1 MGHVSLWRGAVRR
14 VVVSIALVLVA
25 LVVGAGTAAAQAA
38 PANSNGT
45 EYSDSYEQ
53 CIADAAA
60 GDEPTDAAV
69 DRVMNDLM
77 RGVGADAVADA
88 NNKVLCAGRAFTADP
103 GGAVSTAAGNAASAF
118 WGDPIGDFV
127 KSLLEGNA
135 QSLAL
140 IMTMWIKESPFSGAD
155 FASSVE
161 GVFNLTLWAQALLLV
176 VSLIVAGTRMAV
188 ARNRGLGDGFE
199 DVGQVMFNFILAG
212 AALPAVILSL
222 HMATDAISAQW
233 LEDGLGGDPA
243 ATINAVAMI
252 DEKTG
257 LGPAAVLI
265 LVVFALLGALAQMVA
280 LVIREGLLI
289 VVVGLLPL
297 AAASWSLS
305 TGKQAFKSMVGF
317 VVAALLFKPIAT
329 LLYLVAFWL
338 SSGTESPSVMEA
350 VSSMLLLASAGLV
363 LPALMR
369 VVAPAVSQSVA
380 GGSAAGIGAAAAG
393 ATGAVAGV
401 AGAALGHAGQSLSAA
416 GSGGSSG
423 SGGGSG
429 AAANGAAYLG
439 AHSSGGAAESGPSGA
454 SPGGGGG
461 PAGGGGASPAGA
473 PAGGGG
479 GPAGGGGATPVGAPA
494 GGGGGAGGR
503 VSGAMAGAARG
514 AGAVAGLAAS
524 GAGGMGRAAH
534 GAARVSQSTEQMLAG
549 ALAAHPT
556 PDHYR

>member
-1 MGHVSLWRGAVRR
+1 MTLLLAC
-14 VVVSIALVLVA
+14 VVA
-25 LVVGAGTAAAQAA
+25 AA
-38 PANSNGT
+38 PAHAQDQDLNTNGT
-45 EYSDSYEQ
+45 EYSEVYEQ
-53 CIADAAA
+53 CKAQGPDGLDAFIK
-60 GDEPTDAAV
+60 E
-69 DRVMNDLM
+69 N
-77 RGVGADAVADA
+77 
-88 NNKVLCAGRAFTADP
+88 AGRPGEIIAGGLHSANCLVKGMDADL
-103 GGAVSTAAGNAASAF
+103 GGAITTAGSNTASAF

-155 FASSVE
+155 FASSVQ

-212 AALPAVILSL
+212 AALPTVILSL
-222 HMATDAISAQW
+222 HIATDAISAQW
-233 LEDGLGGDPA
+233 LEDGLGGDPK

-252 DEKTG
+252 NEETG

-338 SSGTESPSVMEA
+338 SAGTESPSVMEA

-479 GPAGGGGATPVGAPA
+479 GGGGPAGGGGATPAGAPA

-514 AGAVAGLAAS
+514 AGAVAGMAAS

>member
-1 MGHVSLWRGAVRR
+1 MGHVSPWRGAGQRLCVA
-14 VVVSIALVLVA
+14 IALVLIA
-25 LVVGAGTAAAQAA
+25 LVVGAGTAAAQDA
-38 PANSNGT
+38 PVTSNGT

-53 CIADAAA
+53 CIADAKT
-60 GDEPTDAAV
+60 GDEPGTGF
-69 DRVMNDLM
+69 DRSANKAL
-77 RGVGADAVADA
+77 RALGADGVANLTNMA
-88 NNKVLCAGRAFTADP
+88 NCAGDAISVDP

-135 QSLAL
+135 QALAL

-199 DVGQVMFNFILAG
+199 DIGQVMFNFILAG

-222 HMATDAISAQW
+222 HMATDAISTQW
-233 LEDGLGGDPA
+233 LEEGLGGDPA
-243 ATINAVAMI
+243 ASINAVAMI
-252 DEKTG
+252 DEETG

-338 SSGTESPSVMEA
+338 SSGNEAPSVMEA

-393 ATGAVAGV
+393 ATGAVAGM
-401 AGAALGHAGQSLSAA
+401 AGAALGHAAQSLSA
-416 GSGGSSG
+416 SGGAQG
-423 SGGGSG
+423 AGGGSG
-429 AAANGAAYLG
+429 GAANGAAYLG
-439 AHSSGGAAESGPSGA
+439 PHSSGGAAESGPSGA
-454 SPGGGGG
+454 SPSGGGGGPTGAPAGGGGG
-461 PAGGGGASPAGA
+461 PAGAPAGGGASPAGA

-479 GPAGGGGATPVGAPA
+479 GSTGASGGVA
-494 GGGGGAGGR
+494 
-503 VSGAMAGAARG
+503 GAMAGAARG

-524 GAGGMGRAAH
+524 GAGGMGRAAQ
-534 GAARVSQSTEQMLAG
+534 GAARVTQSTEQMLSG

>member
-1 MGHVSLWRGAVRR
+1 MGHVSPWRGTPQRIIVAIV
-14 VVVSIALVLVA
+14 LVLTG
-25 LVVGAGTAAAQAA
+25 LLVGAGTAAAQDA
-38 PANSNGT
+38 PVTSNGT

-53 CIADAAA
+53 CIADAKT
-60 GDEPTDAAV
+60 GDEPGSGF
-69 DRVMNDLM
+69 DRSANKAL
-77 RGVGADAVADA
+77 RALGADGVANLTNMA
-88 NNKVLCAGRAFTADP
+88 NCAGDAISVDP

-135 QSLAL
+135 QALAL

-199 DVGQVMFNFILAG
+199 DIGQVMFNFILAG

-222 HMATDAISAQW
+222 HMATDAISTQW
-233 LEDGLGGDPA
+233 LEEGLGGDPA
-243 ATINAVAMI
+243 ASINAVAMI
-252 DEKTG
+252 DEETG

-338 SSGTESPSVMEA
+338 SSGNEAPSVMEA

-393 ATGAVAGV
+393 ATGAVAGM
-401 AGAALGHAGQSLSAA
+401 AGAALGNAAQSLSAA
-416 GSGGSSG
+416 GGAQGA
-423 SGGGSG
+423 GGGSG
-429 AAANGAAYLG
+429 GAANGAAYLG
-439 AHSSGGAAESGPSGA
+439 PHSSGGAAESGPSGA
-454 SPGGGGG
+454 SPSGGGGG
-461 PAGGGGASPAGA
+461 PAGAPAGGGGGPAGAPAGGGASPAGA
-473 PAGGGG
+473 PAGGGEGSTGASG
-479 GPAGGGGATPVGAPA
+479 GVA
-494 GGGGGAGGR
+494 
-503 VSGAMAGAARG
+503 GAMAGAARG

-534 GAARVSQSTEQMLAG
+534 GAARVTQSTEQMLSG